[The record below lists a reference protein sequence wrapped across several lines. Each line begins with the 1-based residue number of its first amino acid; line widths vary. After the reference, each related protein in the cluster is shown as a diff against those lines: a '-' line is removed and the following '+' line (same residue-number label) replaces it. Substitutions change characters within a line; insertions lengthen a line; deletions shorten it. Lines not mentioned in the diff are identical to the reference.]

1 MDWFFHGLGILG
13 LALMATAY
21 LYRKALRSRVP
32 DAAMLEELKAHSPSP
47 GEPHQFEFFLVSN
60 SSEEA
65 AQLRHFLHHRGHSF
79 DERLSGDAEAITFV
93 LRKQLVPELQTL
105 LRLRT
110 EFEGL
115 AAVSGSRY
123 DGWGA
128 ELLSRGD
135 A

>member
-32 DAAMLEELKAHSPSP
+32 DVAMLERLKAHSPSP
-47 GEPHQFEFFLVSN
+47 GEPHQFEFFLVAN
-60 SSEEA
+60 SPEEA
-65 AQLRHFLHHRGHSF
+65 VQLRHFLRHRGHAF
-79 DERLSGDAEAITFV
+79 DERRSGSTEGTTFV
-93 LRKQLVPELQTL
+93 LRKMLVPELQSL
-105 LRLRT
+105 VRLRA

-115 AAVSGSRY
+115 AAVTGSRY
-123 DGWGA
+123 DGWGVNT
-128 ELLSRGD
+128 EPNCD